1 VVVEDAVKDA
11 DFLAIVAASEQ
22 GMRLSPDA
30 GSVPVVR
37 DPSPRKSGC
46 GCKGKRRKKKGGLML
61 AVGAAALAGFGLAML
76 RK

>member
-1 VVVEDAVKDA
+1 VVVEGAVKDA

-30 GSVPVVR
+30 GSVPIVR
-37 DPSPRKSGC
+37 DTSSPPRKGC
-46 GCKGKRRKKKGGLML
+46 GCKRRKRKGGLVL